1 MTVYPSIFPQS
12 TNTYDDMFAEL
23 QSDRF
28 IAALLAGNWDI
39 STYEGAGNPANI
51 AKFNLLDG
59 FKLTDTKLTWF
70 TYVNDPHDHNM
81 IARIKQRMLSDNK
94 VVATV
99 DKLGV
104 AFLLLVPGAHLQEH
118 IDQGDFGGTSLIFPI
133 MGKGIFTYN
142 KNSKQYLIDR
152 PTFVDN
158 TVWHNFINT
167 SSKLVVIMTVSLP
180 IATNNLKDITL
191 QLLPELE

>member
-1 MTVYPSIFPQS
+1 MTEYPIVFPQS
-12 TNTYDDMFAEL
+12 TNTYDDMFADM

-28 IAALLAGNWDI
+28 IASLLSGSWDI
-39 STYEGAGNPANI
+39 STYEGVGNPANI

-70 TYVNDPHDHNM
+70 TYVNDSQDLEM
-81 IARIKQRMLSDNK
+81 ISRIKQRMLSDNK
-94 VVATV
+94 VVAHI

-118 IDQGDFGGTSLIFPI
+118 IDQGEFGGTSLIFPI
-133 MGKGIFTYN
+133 MGKGVFTYN
-142 KNSKQYLIDR
+142 KNAKRYIIDR

-167 SSKLVVIMTVSLP
+167 SSKLVVIMTISLP
-180 IATNNLKDITL
+180 ISNTKLKDITL
-191 QLLPELE
+191 QSVPELE

>member
-1 MTVYPSIFPQS
+1 M
-12 TNTYDDMFAEL
+12 L
-23 QSDRF
+23 
-28 IAALLAGNWDI
+28 GNWDI
-39 STYEGAGNPANI
+39 SNYEGTGNPANI

-70 TYVNDPHDHNM
+70 TYVNNPHDHDM
-81 IARIKQRMLSDNK
+81 IARIKHRMLASNDI
-94 VVATV
+94 VAPI

-118 IDQGDFGGTSLIFPI
+118 IDQGEFGGTSLIFPI
-133 MGKGIFTYN
+133 MGQGVFTYN

-167 SSKLVVIMTVSLP
+167 SSKLVVIMTISLP
-180 IATNNLKDITL
+180 VPNTKLKDITL
-191 QLLPELE
+191 QPVPELE

>member
-1 MTVYPSIFPQS
+1 MTKYPIVFPQS
-12 TNTYDDMFAEL
+12 TGSYNDVFIDM
-23 QSDRF
+23 QSERF
-28 IAALLAGNWDI
+28 IASLMLGNWDI
-39 STYEGAGNPANI
+39 STYEGVGNPENI

-70 TYVNDPHDHNM
+70 TYVNDTCDHDM
-81 IARIKQRMLSDNK
+81 IARIKQRMLADNGI
-94 VVATV
+94 VAST

-118 IDQGDFGGTSLIFPI
+118 IDQGEFGGTSLIFPI
-133 MGKGIFTYN
+133 MGQGVFTYN
-142 KNSKQYLIDR
+142 KNAKRYLITQ

-167 SSKLVVIMTVSLP
+167 SSKLVVIMTISLP
-180 IATNNLKDITL
+180 VPNTKLKDITL
-191 QLLPELE
+191 QPVPELE

>member
-1 MTVYPSIFPQS
+1 MTEYPTVFPQS
-12 TNTYDDMFAEL
+12 TDSYNDVFIDL

-28 IAALLAGNWDI
+28 ITSLMSGNWDI
-39 STYEGAGNPANI
+39 STYEGVGNPENI

-70 TYVNDPHDHNM
+70 TYVDDPCDHDM
-81 IARIKQRMLSDNK
+81 IARIKQRMLVDNG
-94 VVATV
+94 VVATM

-118 IDQGDFGGTSLIFPI
+118 IDQGEFGGTSLIFPI
-133 MGKGIFTYN
+133 IGHGVFTYN
-142 KNSKQYLIDR
+142 KNTKRYLINR

-167 SSKLVVIMTVSLP
+167 SSKLVVIMTISLP
-180 IATNNLKDITL
+180 VYNTTLKDITL
-191 QLLPELE
+191 QPVLELV